1 MAIDPEVIPP
11 SSQAGFNAV
20 RFVPKWAIFSLIGI
34 GVLIIVGILKTLL
47 PLILM
52 GVLLGF
58 IWKQATK

>member
-11 SSQAGFNAV
+11 SSSAGFHAV
-20 RFVPKWAIFSLIGI
+20 RLIPKWVVYSLLGV
-34 GVLIIVGILKTLL
+34 GVLIIVGILKTIL

-52 GVLLGF
+52 SLLIGF